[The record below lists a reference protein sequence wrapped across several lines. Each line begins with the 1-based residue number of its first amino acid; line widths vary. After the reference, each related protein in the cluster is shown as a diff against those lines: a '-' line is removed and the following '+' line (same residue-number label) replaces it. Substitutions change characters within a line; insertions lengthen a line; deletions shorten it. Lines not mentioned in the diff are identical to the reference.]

1 MKGNHIAV
9 PIKALKSMLGCKLQ
23 VVVGV
28 LFVSCIQ
35 EVHGWIKVFASQRLH
50 IFLFVCP
57 LPKVCMHTHTQFL
70 NNFPSFHPSRAFTN
84 HFRCCLFIDN
94 EMFAPWLFCFLA
106 KVQTS
111 HSSSGTS
118 SSNQAMRFGED
129 PIRCI
134 EYADTCSMTGQK
146 PRSFQMSCMQY
157 RATLSCVVWK
167 VEDVPED
174 EADGLECAPE
184 KMTADTEQEPS
195 SSCSIAQHSPA

>member
-1 MKGNHIAV
+1 M
-9 PIKALKSMLGCKLQ
+9 LKKTLNWVASFKWLS
-23 VVVGV
+23 GV
-28 LFVSCIQ
+28 YLSHVFKKKHCMDESKCLPPRDFTFFCLFAPYQ
-35 EVHGWIKVFASQRLH
+35 KYA
-50 IFLFVCP
+50 
-57 LPKVCMHTHTQFL
+57 MHTHTQFL

-134 EYADTCSMTGQK
+134 EYADTRIMTE
-146 PRSFQMSCMQY
+146 
-157 RATLSCVVWK
+157 L
-167 VEDVPED
+167 
-174 EADGLECAPE
+174 
-184 KMTADTEQEPS
+184 
-195 SSCSIAQHSPA
+195 